1 MYRSFTFA
9 GKDLYKDFGCYIDS
23 VQESAPVKKEYKH
36 TIPYR
41 SGAINFNKIYKTPTY
56 EERKLV
62 YTVDV
67 IGDTEE
73 ELIID
78 KMKMRNWL
86 LCGEYGELI
95 DSAIPGW
102 HYLMECVEIS
112 ETDEVLK
119 GTFTITFKGYPF
131 LVKDIPEG
139 DVLWDSFC
147 FETDVLQETSF
158 VATLENTDVIII
170 NSGANE
176 QYADIVVTGNVNVTQ
191 NGKVKTWSE
200 GRYSNVY
207 LLTMG
212 ENTFTIYGDGTIE
225 FIFYKESL

>member
-1 MYRSFTFA
+1 
-9 GKDLYKDFGCYIDS
+9 
-23 VQESAPVKKEYKH
+23 
-36 TIPYR
+36 
-41 SGAINFNKIYKTPTY
+41 
-56 EERKLV
+56 
-62 YTVDV
+62 
-67 IGDTEE
+67 
-73 ELIID
+73 
-78 KMKMRNWL
+78 MRNWL

-112 ETDEVLK
+112 ETDEILK

-139 DVLWDSFC
+139 DVWWDSFC

-191 NGKVKTWSE
+191 DGKIKTWSE
-200 GRYSNVY
+200 GRHSNAY
-207 LLTMG
+207 LLKKG
-212 ENTFTIYGDGTIE
+212 ENPFTIYGDGTIE
-225 FIFYKESL
+225 FVFYKESL